1 MQDQHTQ
8 EPWYAS
14 KEDGNWRVMAAD
26 ENGGYTLADV
36 YCDDPEA
43 NSRRIV
49 ACVNACAGIPTE
61 QLETAGT
68 IAVECQDEMQAELL
82 KAWKQRDD
90 LLAALNFARQGYQ
103 ASSENG
109 EPDEVEWAEM
119 YLRSIDVAIASV
131 KENK

>member
-26 ENGGYTLADV
+26 ENGGYTLADM

-61 QLETAGT
+61 ELVRAKYLNTASY
-68 IAVECQDEMQAELL
+68 AMRQKAEKHRDE
-82 KAWKQRDD
+82 
-90 LLAALNFARQGYQ
+90 LLAALKKFLDSHEECADFDGFTAQLVSMDDYHEAQ
-103 ASSENG
+103 E
-109 EPDEVEWAEM
+109 
-119 YLRSIDVAIASV
+119 AIASV
-131 KENK
+131 KGGAA

>member
-26 ENGGYTLADV
+26 ENGGYTLADM

-61 QLETAGT
+61 ELVRAKYLNTASY
-68 IAVECQDEMQAELL
+68 AMRQKAE
-82 KAWKQRDD
+82 KQCDK
-90 LLAALNFARQGYQ
+90 LLAALEQLVIVTAHLKPCPGT
-103 ASSENG
+103 
-109 EPDEVEWAEM
+109 
-119 YLRSIDVAIASV
+119 LKVAKDTIASV
-131 KENK
+131 KEQA